1 VAGFIEG
8 NRSHIFIQIIS
19 QIKKRLATSPS
30 VSQGLFGISIRLEK
44 PSWWFFFSH
53 NIAAWDPRSWGYEEA
68 FVPPFIAAMM
78 SALFTWVGFY
88 IPQDL
93 HRISMDGKSWK
104 VFFSDT
110 LGNLLTLIVSALI
123 LVYWK

>member
-1 VAGFIEG
+1 
-8 NRSHIFIQIIS
+8 
-19 QIKKRLATSPS
+19 
-30 VSQGLFGISIRLEK
+30 
-44 PSWWFFFSH
+44 
-53 NIAAWDPRSWGYEEA
+53 
-68 FVPPFIAAMM
+68 MM
-78 SALFTWVGFY
+78 IALFYMGEFY

-110 LGNLLTLIVSALI
+110 LGKLLTLIVSVLI

>member
-1 VAGFIEG
+1 
-8 NRSHIFIQIIS
+8 
-19 QIKKRLATSPS
+19 
-30 VSQGLFGISIRLEK
+30 
-44 PSWWFFFSH
+44 
-53 NIAAWDPRSWGYEEA
+53 
-68 FVPPFIAAMM
+68 MM
-78 SALFTWVGFY
+78 IALFYMGGFY